1 VVIAIVII
9 LSVFIGGG
17 PRSGSTTLRM
27 DKMTTS
33 TRRARSPGEEMATG
47 GDAALRTTRWG

>member
-1 VVIAIVII
+1 MMVALAVVIAIVII

-27 DKMTTS
+27 DK
-33 TRRARSPGEEMATG
+33 
-47 GDAALRTTRWG
+47 